1 MFWVK
6 YDFEYDEIRLDQ
18 RMFLRKKSR
27 VGTVGTTSTGHQRF
41 RLESWLTFSSL
52 HLLLDLATY
61 GRMGPDETPNRVTRQ
76 YTEQIIWEIWG
87 NHWKIIW
94 EIHRNIL
101 RKYGK
106 IFRGTGKMKVSNWE
120 NYRTSGWFSNH
131 VWLPEGKPWEFR
143 AFFWGQNHFY
153 IYGVNCSII
162 SIYGAGPTTGVNH
175 HCYFTVDKW
184 AASTCFPM
192 FVAYVPMLV
201 THHICHP
208 IKIMVGQGHQWY
220 TILFGKIG
228 GGYGIPWTPQCTH
241 WLRKV
246 GKTTRWMTT

>member
-94 EIHRNIL
+94 KFIGTYWENTGRSSEEL
-101 RKYGK
+101 GRW
-106 IFRGTGKMKVSNWE
+106 RCRTGKTIARVGDFPTMFDYQRVNHGSLGRFFWDKIIFFYIWGKLL
-120 NYRTSGWFSNH
+120 NYLNLWCGSNH
-131 VWLPEGKPWEFR
+131 WGKSPLLF
-143 AFFWGQNHFY
+143 
-153 IYGVNCSII
+153 
-162 SIYGAGPTTGVNH
+162 
-175 HCYFTVDKW
+175 HCW
-184 AASTCFPM
+184 
-192 FVAYVPMLV
+192 
-201 THHICHP
+201 
-208 IKIMVGQGHQWY
+208 
-220 TILFGKIG
+220 
-228 GGYGIPWTPQCTH
+228 
-241 WLRKV
+241 
-246 GKTTRWMTT
+246 